1 MTPRKPAARHLR
13 SLLLM
18 ALVAAN
24 LLVLALSVSSVRQ
37 ARLQYEQ
44 NARTHSENI
53 AQALDQSV
61 TNSIDKIDLA
71 LRSVA
76 DELERQL
83 QQGRILPDQ
92 ADAYLERLLAR
103 LPEVEALR
111 VADADGRVFLGRGVD
126 RGNPVSWAD
135 REYFLAL
142 RADPQAGLQISKPRI
157 GKVAKKAIVGFARRY
172 NHPDGRFAGVISA
185 PIPVEHFQTLL
196 SGFDTG
202 PGGAVV
208 LRDAELG
215 LIARHP
221 ALPGNPAASVGSQS
235 VSRELQELV
244 ASGVASATY
253 HSITA
258 SDKLERIINFRRLE
272 KARMYALAGIASDNY
287 LAGWRDEL
295 RKTAWFAGSF
305 CLLSLLCGGLLLH
318 LLGRTL
324 RESTR
329 NRVFLQRAGDGIQ
342 ILNARGELIEA
353 NERFAQ
359 LLDYPAEELPGRSIG
374 DWETGWADP
383 AIRQRYLDWN
393 DDDAGPPTCF
403 ETRYRNRDGTLI
415 DVEVSLG
422 HFELEGARHVYAAA
436 RDIRERK
443 QAERELIAAKQ
454 VAEAANLAKSRFL
467 ATMSHEIRTPM
478 NGILGM
484 AQLLQLPDL
493 TIAEQQ
499 EYAGTILSSGQTL
512 LGLLNDILDLS
523 KVEAGKLE
531 LHPSAFTPSQ
541 VLADT
546 AALFTASAEQKGLTI
561 EVDRESAA
569 SGSVYLGDVTRL
581 RQMLS
586 NLVSNAIKFTD
597 RGQVALS
604 IRDLAPP
611 DSSPARLRF
620 AVTDSGI
627 GIPPEAQSRLFS
639 PFSQLDSSSTRKYG
653 GTGLGLSIVR
663 RLAELMDGEA
673 GVSSRPGAGSTFWF
687 EISLPRAQGLSP
699 LPPPEPSSPAAPS
712 LSAPISAHILLVED
726 NATNRAVVK
735 SLLGKYGYQVSC
747 AHDGQDAVEQ
757 LTCGEQ
763 AIDLVLMDCQM
774 PRLDGFDATR
784 EIRSW
789 EHCQGRSPLPIIALT
804 AGAFPEDR
812 QRCLE
817 AGMNDFLAK
826 PVNAGELFACL
837 KKHLPPSP
845 SVH

>member
-1 MTPRKPAARHLR
+1 M
-13 SLLLM
+13 LLVL
-18 ALVAAN
+18 ALVVAN
-24 LLVLALSVSSVRQ
+24 LLVLALSVSSLRQ

-71 LRSVA
+71 LRSVV

-92 ADAYLERLLAR
+92 AETYLERLLAR
-103 LPEVEALR
+103 LPEVDALR
-111 VADADGRVFLGRGVD
+111 VADAEGRVFLGRGVD
-126 RGNPVSWAD
+126 RKNPVSWAD

-157 GKVAKKAIVGFARRY
+157 GKVARKAIIGFARRY
-172 NHPDGRFAGVISA
+172 NYPDGRFAGVISA

-196 SGFDTG
+196 SGFATG

-208 LRDAELG
+208 LRDADLG

-221 ALPGNPAASVGSQS
+221 QLPGNPAASVGSQS

-253 HSITA
+253 HSVTA
-258 SDKLERIINFRRLE
+258 SDKLERIINFRHLE
-272 KARMYALAGIASDNY
+272 KARMYALAGIASDHY
-287 LAGWRDEL
+287 LAGWHHEV
-295 RKTAWFAGSF
+295 RKTAWFAGGF

-329 NRVFLQRAGDGIQ
+329 NQVFLQRAGDGIQ
-342 ILNARGELIEA
+342 ILNAQGELIEA
-353 NERFAQ
+353 NVRLAQ
-359 LLDYPAEELPGRSIG
+359 LLGYLPEELPGHSLG
-374 DWETGWADP
+374 DWETGWDDP
-383 AIRQRYLDWN
+383 AIRQRYLEWN
-393 DDDAGPPTCF
+393 DDEAGPPGCF
-403 ETRYRNRDGTLI
+403 ESRYRHRDGSLI

-422 HFELEGARHVYAAA
+422 HFELEGERYVYAAA

-443 QAERELIAAKQ
+443 QAERELLAAKQ
-454 VAEAANLAKSRFL
+454 AAETANQAKSRFL

-499 EYAGTILSSGQTL
+499 EYARTILSSGQTL
-512 LGLLNDILDLS
+512 LSLLNDILDLS

-531 LHPSAFTPSQ
+531 LHQGAFSPVQ

-546 AALFTASAEQKGLTI
+546 VALFTASASQKGLNLA
-561 EVDRESAA
+561 VDRESTAVA
-569 SGSVYLGDVTRL
+569 GLFLGDATRL

-586 NLVSNAIKFTD
+586 NLISNAIKFTD
-597 RGQVALS
+597 HGQITLS
-604 IRDLAPP
+604 VRE
-611 DSSPARLRF
+611 SPLLESPLTLLHF

-639 PFSQLDSSSTRKYG
+639 PFSQLDASNTRKYG

-663 RLAELMDGEA
+663 RLAELMGGEA

-687 EISLPRAQGLSP
+687 EIALPRTQGSQLPTTAQP
-699 LPPPEPSSPAAPS
+699 TQAPTSSSQGP
-712 LSAPISAHILLVED
+712 AHILLVED

-735 SLLGKYGYQVSC
+735 SLLGKHGYRVSC
-747 AHDGQDAVEQ
+747 AHDGQEALEQ
-757 LTCGEQ
+757 LTGGQ
-763 AIDLVLMDCQM
+763 LAADLILMDCQM

-784 EIRSW
+784 QLRDW
-789 EHCQGRSPLPIIALT
+789 ERRQARRALPIIALT
-804 AGAFPEDR
+804 ASAFAEDR
-812 QRCLE
+812 QRCLD

-826 PVNAGELFACL
+826 PVNAGELFDCL
-837 KKHLPPSP
+837 KKHLAASP
-845 SVH
+845 QLD